1 MRVVHKLLDRL
12 VEDKNG
18 NILIFG
24 AISLPMLV
32 GAAGLGLDTVQWTLT
47 QRQLQ
52 RAADSAAI
60 AGAYTRMKSGDVRA
74 QAMSSLARDAI
85 PFPQTEAVIENAPT
99 SGAYASD
106 TNAVRV
112 ILRQQQRLP
121 FSSMFMTQTPIIQA
135 EATAKGLSDGDF
147 CVLALE
153 STAISGIRMQ
163 GSATVDLGCG
173 MATNSPAAEAVVAS
187 GGSRV
192 NASPIVAVGGI
203 SGSTSYAAGTE
214 LIPNAIRQSDPFS
227 DLPQPQPEALS
238 CSNELRVQ
246 TNQSRTVSANTA
258 RCFRGMTLNG
268 TVHFQP
274 GVYVIDGGSFSV
286 GSQAVVTGTN
296 VTFVLTSSTA
306 ATNPSSIAKMSIS
319 GGATVQLSATTSG
332 TYAGVLFHQ
341 DARAPNANGNR
352 VNGLSN
358 SFFQGAFYFPSQGL
372 EFAGTAGMQ
381 TDCIQMV
388 ARRVIFAGNSTIRNQ
403 CPADS
408 GAGAFGGL
416 RVFLVG

>member
-1 MRVVHKLLDRL
+1 MRVVSKLLGKL

-18 NILIFG
+18 NILIVG
-24 AISLPMLV
+24 AITLPMLV

-85 PFPQTEAVIENAPT
+85 PLPQTEAVIENAPT
-99 SGAYASD
+99 SGAYAND

-121 FSSMFMTQTPIIQA
+121 FSAMFMTQTPTIQA
-135 EATAKGLSDGDF
+135 EATATGLSDGEF

-153 STAISGIRMQ
+153 STAITGLRMQ

-173 MATNSPAAEAVVAS
+173 MAANSPATESVVAS

-192 NASPIVAVGGI
+192 NATPIVAVGGI
-203 SGSTSYAAGTE
+203 SGSTSFAAGTE
-214 LIPNAIRQSDPFS
+214 FFPYAMQQRDPFS
-227 DLPQPQPEALS
+227 DLPQPAALG

-246 TNQSRTVSANTA
+246 TNQTRNVNPDTG

-268 TVHFQP
+268 TVNFQP

-286 GSQAVVTGTN
+286 GSQAVITGTN
-296 VTFVLTSSTA
+296 VTFILTSSTA
-306 ATNPSSIAKMSIS
+306 ASNPSSIATLSIS
-319 GGATVQLSATTSG
+319 GGATVQLSATNSG
-332 TYAGVLFHQ
+332 PYAGVLFYQ
-341 DARAPNANGNR
+341 DRRALNTDGNR
-352 VNGLSN
+352 VNGHSS
-358 SFFQGAFYFPSQGL
+358 SFFQGAFYLPSQGL
-372 EFAGTAGMQ
+372 EFAGTAGMR
-381 TDCIQMV
+381 TDCIQIV
-388 ARRVIFAGNSTIRNQ
+388 ARRVTFSGNSTIRNQ